1 MARIARIVIPGC
13 PHHVTQRGN
22 RRQKT
27 FFRESDYQLYVYL
40 MSEFC
45 RKAKT
50 EVWAYC
56 LMPNHVHFV
65 MVPRTENGLRDA
77 IGEAHRRYT
86 IKINSR
92 KNWRGHL
99 WQERFRSFPMD
110 ESYLLATV
118 RYIELNPVSAKL
130 CAKPELWPWSS
141 ASAHLSGIDD
151 ILVRTKPM
159 LNRVSDWSE
168 YLQQPNDPQKIT
180 DLRIHS
186 NTGRPLGSESFVAR
200 LSQIVGCDIRP
211 KKRGRKLGYRV
222 RD

>member
-27 FFRESDYQLYVYL
+27 FFQDSDYQLYAYL

-45 RKAKT
+45 HKAKT

-65 MVPRTENGLRDA
+65 MVPKTESGLRNA

-86 IKINSR
+86 LKINSR

-99 WQERFRSFPMD
+99 WQERFHSFPMD

-118 RYIELNPVSAKL
+118 RYIELNPVAAKL
-130 CAKPELWPWSS
+130 CAKPEHWPWSS

-151 ILVRTKPM
+151 ILVSTKPM
-159 LNRVSDWSE
+159 LNRVIDWSE
-168 YLQQPNDPQKIT
+168 YLQQPNDPRKIT
-180 DLRIHS
+180 KLRIHS
-186 NTGRPLGSESFVAR
+186 NTGQPLGGESFIAL
-200 LSQIVGCDIRP
+200 LSQIVGCDVRP
-211 KKRGRKLGYRV
+211 KKRGRKLGSRL